1 MFAPFSWS
9 GLGKAVALPR
19 AVLKP
24 PLKELIS
31 VLQSPRAA
39 LPPSIRTLGGVMG
52 TAVRLVNQALLT
64 ESIIYRSFVGIFPLM
79 LKLR

>member
-1 MFAPFSWS
+1 MSAGASLKGKTEIMFAPFSWS

-39 LPPSIRTLGGVMG
+39 LPPSIRGYISPHDETQITMDNGYSPYKY
-52 TAVRLVNQALLT
+52 T
-64 ESIIYRSFVGIFPLM
+64 
-79 LKLR
+79 